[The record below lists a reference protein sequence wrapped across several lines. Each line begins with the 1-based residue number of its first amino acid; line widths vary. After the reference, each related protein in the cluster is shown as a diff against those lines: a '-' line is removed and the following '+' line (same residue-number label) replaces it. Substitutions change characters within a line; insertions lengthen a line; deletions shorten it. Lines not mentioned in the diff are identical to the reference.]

1 MVMQLEMIM
10 VTKPDE
16 ILTSAQVAKMLGVTQ
31 TSISQ
36 WLKAGYFPNAYRIN
50 PRTRSPWRIPKSDV
64 DTFIEERRKA
74 RGFFYMPPNPPDP
87 KEE

>member
-36 WLKAGYFPNAYRIN
+36 WLKTGYFPNAYRIN

-64 DTFIEERRKA
+64 DAFVEERRKT
-74 RGFFYMPPNPPDP
+74 RGYFYVPPDP
-87 KEE
+87 KAE